1 MIEALAL
8 PTKRLAEDNRGAVML
23 TGLFMSCFLI
33 GSLWFVMGVG
43 DAVIFRDR
51 MQEAADHAAFSSA
64 ALHAKGMNFISA
76 CNLIMLVM
84 VIVHIV
90 LGIIH
95 DFALAACILTL
106 GAGCGGWIS
115 ARRAYEGYARFM
127 KPVLT
132 GIHIAEKVAG
142 YGYPWLGT
150 IKGYQVGGNY
160 GNQGRISGVTVF
172 ALGPS
177 NIPGAALGGA
187 NTGLPVG
194 PEPMNFLCEKVVG
207 MIWDFGKSIAERG
220 LSLLGQIGSAISG
233 FFGGETIM
241 DIVGDLVAQGIK
253 LRYCNDL
260 GTANASYYRQF
271 QRGRAK
277 IDEQNDQNS
286 GRQGGNPSGQQL
298 QRPTLQ
304 TSSSGQWSSTLDPG
318 FDRGWGQDGPM
329 VVNDGAG
336 NGKDQMFVWAMN
348 FGPQYREENEKK
360 VTMAKG
366 PTPSRGGLAG
376 QVTQQR
382 SVGYFAQAEFYYNC
396 DNKWDEDACNGDDSN
411 ASFAIK
417 WKARLRRVNLP
428 NLGALLANFG
438 LDRLLNSGAYQGL
451 TGGIEDRIRNF
462 ARGPLSAVGLEVLNN
477 WVGDQIS
484 AAEGIVRDAA
494 TGIAGTPTGITGA
507 YH

>member
-1 MIEALAL
+1 MNESL
-8 PTKRLAEDNRGAVML
+8 TKRLAHDNRGAVML
-23 TGLFMSCFLI
+23 TGLFMSFFLV

-43 DAVIFRDR
+43 DAAIFRDR

-106 GAGCGGWIS
+106 GTGCGGWVS
-115 ARRAYEGYARFM
+115 ARRAYEGYSRFM
-127 KPVLT
+127 KPVLS
-132 GIHIAEKVAG
+132 GIHIAETVAA

-160 GNQGRISGVTVF
+160 GNQGRIGGVSVF
-172 ALGPS
+172 AVGPS
-177 NIPGAALGGA
+177 NIPGAALGGS

-207 MIWDFGKSIAERG
+207 MVWDFGKSIAESS
-220 LSLLGQIGSAISG
+220 LSLIGQIGNAISG

-241 DIVGDLVAQGIK
+241 DIVRDLVATGIK
-253 LRYCNDL
+253 LRYCNDM

-277 IDEQNDQNS
+277 IDEQNNQNS
-286 GRQGGNPSGQQL
+286 GRQGGAQNGSQI
-298 QRPTLQ
+298 QRPSLQ
-304 TSSSGQWSSTLDPG
+304 TSTSRGGWSSTLDPG
-318 FDRGWGQDGPM
+318 FDRGWGSDGPM
-329 VVNDGAG
+329 VVNGDAG
-336 NGKDQMFVWAMN
+336 NGTQKMFVWAMN
-348 FGPQYREENEKK
+348 FGPKYRDDSEKK
-360 VTMAKG
+360 VTLAKG
-366 PTPSRGGLAG
+366 PTTDRGGLEG
-376 QVTQQR
+376 TVSQQGGM
-382 SVGYFAQAEFYYNC
+382 GYFAQAEFYYNC
-396 DNKWDEDACNGDDSN
+396 DDKWGEDACNGDQSN

-417 WKARLRRVNLP
+417 WKARLRRLDLP
-428 NLGALLANFG
+428 NLGSLLANFG
-438 LDRLLNSGAYQGL
+438 VDRVLNSQAYQGL
-451 TGGIEDRIRNF
+451 TGGIEQRIRDF
-462 ARGPLSAVGLEVLNN
+462 ARGPLSAIGLEQLNSF
-477 WVGDQIS
+477 VSDQIG
-484 AAEGIVRDAA
+484 AAEGIVRDAV
-494 TGIAGTPTGITGA
+494 TGAASTPTGITGA

>member
-1 MIEALAL
+1 MNHSFAKQLVDD
-8 PTKRLAEDNRGAVML
+8 KKGAVML
-23 TGLFMSCFLI
+23 TGLFMSFFLV

-43 DAVIFRDR
+43 DAAIFRDR

-106 GAGCGGWIS
+106 GAGCGGWVS
-115 ARRAYEGYARFM
+115 ARRAYEGYAKFM

-132 GIHIAEKVAG
+132 GIHIGETVAA

-160 GNQGRISGVTVF
+160 GNQGRIGGVTVV
-172 ALGPS
+172 AVGPS
-177 NIPGAALGGA
+177 NIPGAALGGS

-194 PEPMNFLCEKVVG
+194 PEPMNFLCQKVVG

-220 LSLLGQIGSAISG
+220 LSLIGQIGSAISG
-233 FFGGETIM
+233 FLGGETIG
-241 DIVGDLVAQGIK
+241 DIVGDLVAAGVK

-260 GTANASYYRQF
+260 GTAPSSYYRQF

-277 IDEQNDQNS
+277 IDEQNNQNS
-286 GRQGGNPSGQQL
+286 GRQGGAQNGPQI
-298 QRPTLQ
+298 QRPQ
-304 TSSSGQWSSTLDPG
+304 TVTSTSGQWSSTLDPG
-318 FDRGWGQDGPM
+318 FDRGWGSDGPM
-329 VVNDGAG
+329 VMNDGAG

-348 FGPQYREENEKK
+348 FGPQYRDENEKK
-360 VTMAKG
+360 VTLAKG
-366 PTPSRGGLAG
+366 PTAERGGLAG
-376 QVTQQR
+376 AVSQQR
-382 SVGYFAQAEFYYNC
+382 PTGYFAQAEFYYNC
-396 DNKWDEDACNGDDSN
+396 DNKWDEDACNGDEAN

-417 WKARLRRVNLP
+417 WKARLRRLSLP

-438 LDRLLNSGAYQGL
+438 LDRILNSGAY
-451 TGGIEDRIRNF
+451 TGATDAIGDRIRNF
-462 ARGPLSAVGLEVLNN
+462 ARGPLSAIGLEALNDF
-477 WVGDQIS
+477 VQGKIGEL
-484 AAEGIVRDAA
+484 EGVVRDAA
-494 TGIAGTPTGITGA
+494 TGALGTPTGITGA